1 MVMIENTPL
10 SVLAQLVRFAPNEVQ
25 DEELPPREEE
35 ENLKHG
41 HNHLHHHH
49 LMSFSQILA

>member
-41 HNHLHHHH
+41 HHHH